1 MSGGSYDYM
10 YCRIED
16 YYVGHMKDIEL
27 NDLMKD
33 IVELVHD
40 LEWADSSDI
49 SDEDYFETVIKFK
62 NKWFKQNRNDRL
74 KTYIDNK
81 LEQTQKEL
89 YNLIGKEVENEGKN
103 I

>member
-1 MSGGSYDYM
+1 MRKRGREIMSGGSYDYM

-49 SDEDYFETVIKFK
+49 SDEDYFETFINAAASGAGIQFGGIYA
-62 NKWFKQNRNDRL
+62 D
-74 KTYIDNK
+74 
-81 LEQTQKEL
+81 
-89 YNLIGKEVENEGKN
+89 
-103 I
+103 

>member
-1 MSGGSYDYM
+1 MSGGSYDYT
-10 YCRIED
+10 YSRIED

-40 LEWADSSDI
+40 LEWADSGDI

-62 NKWFKQNRNDRL
+62 NKWFKQSREERL
-74 KTYIDNK
+74 KIYIDETMNK
-81 LEQTQKEL
+81 TRKEL
-89 YNLIGKEVENEGKN
+89 YNLIGAKESE
-103 I
+103 